1 MDGFFI
7 GSPDVARQ
15 RSHLKKPD
23 LSRRIVKWCCASFG
37 LFALKKGA
45 GIALTRLA
53 ALRHNQMVRE
63 YVHCEKVLAQPMTSE

>member
-7 GSPDVARQ
+7 WTRDVARR

-23 LSRRIVKWCCASFG
+23 LSRRIVEQGCASFG
-37 LFALKKGA
+37 LPALKKGA

-53 ALRHNQMVRE
+53 TPSHNQIVRE
-63 YVHCEKVLAQPMTSE
+63 YVHGGKVLAQPMTSE